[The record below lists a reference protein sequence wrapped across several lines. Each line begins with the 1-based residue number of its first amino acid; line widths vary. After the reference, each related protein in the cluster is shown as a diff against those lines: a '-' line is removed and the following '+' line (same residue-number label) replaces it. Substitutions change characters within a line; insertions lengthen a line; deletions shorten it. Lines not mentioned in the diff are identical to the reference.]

1 MNKWTGTGRLTKDV
15 ELATTSNGVSVARFT
30 IAVNR
35 RFTNA
40 DGERE
45 ADFINCVAWR
55 KTAEILAK
63 YCQKGDRIGV
73 VGELQTRSYEAKDG
87 SKRYLSEIIV
97 EEIDFLEK
105 KKEDEKTQSKQPH
118 LTPVDEDEQLEL
130 PF

>member
-97 EEIDFLEK
+97 EEIDFLSMK
-105 KKEDEKTQSKQPH
+105 KDGEKTQAKPH
-118 LTPVDEDEQLEL
+118 LTPVDGEGL

>member
-15 ELATTSNGVSVARFT
+15 ELLQTPNGVSVTRFT

-35 RFTNA
+35 RFTND
-40 DGERE
+40 DGTRDS
-45 ADFINCVAWR
+45 DFINCVAWR
-55 KTAEILAK
+55 KTAEILNK
-63 YCQKGDRIGV
+63 YCQKGDKIGV

-97 EEIDFLEK
+97 EEIDFLERK
-105 KKEDEKTQSKQPH
+105 NKDEKTQSKPY
-118 LTPVDEDEQLEL
+118 LTPVDRDEQLEL

>member
-35 RFTNA
+35 RFLNA

-63 YCQKGDRIGV
+63 YCTKGDRIGV

-105 KKEDEKTQSKQPH
+105 KKEDTKTQSKPH

>member
-1 MNKWTGTGRLTKDV
+1 MNKWTGIGRLTKDV
-15 ELATTSNGVSVARFT
+15 DLATTPNGVSVAKFT

-35 RFTNA
+35 AFTNA

-55 KTAEILAK
+55 KTAEILEK

-73 VGELQTRSYEAKDG
+73 VGELQTRNYKTKDG
-87 SKRYLSEIIV
+87 EKRTATEIIV
-97 EEIDFLEK
+97 DEVEFLERKKDGEK
-105 KKEDEKTQSKQPH
+105 KKAKPH

>member
-105 KKEDEKTQSKQPH
+105 KKEDEKTQSKPH